1 VASIVIIGAG
11 HNGLIAAWALARE
24 GHRPVVLERR
34 SVVGGCAITGD
45 LAPGF
50 RAPVLSHVAW
60 PLIPGLAEELQ
71 LERYGVRRVGPVA
84 RRCALRLDGPALVID
99 DDRLLQSVGDV
110 VPGDRDRFLEFT
122 DTVRRLG
129 ALLSP
134 ILTSAPPSIDDPGL
148 TELITLLASG
158 RRFRSLGRR
167 DAYRL
172 LQWLPMPIADLVTE
186 WFDDELVRAV
196 VAARGIFG
204 RWAGPRSAGTMLA
217 LLMQTALS
225 GRVVAAGTWIAGGP
239 GALTDA
245 LARAAQ
251 DAGAAIRTSAEVA
264 QVLVDGSAARGV
276 RLSTGEEIHADAVA
290 SSADPK
296 RTFLDLVDAARLGPE
311 FIASITHYRSSG
323 VLAKVNL
330 ALTGL
335 PRFRGLDGVPEADRP
350 AALAGSVHVGPTL
363 DSLEQAFDCA
373 KYGQVSTRPWLDL
386 TIPSIADPE
395 LAPSG
400 QHVMSINAQF
410 APRHLRDESWTD
422 AKGQLLESVLG
433 TLEEYAP
440 GIHSSIVAAQIV
452 TPEDLEREYG
462 LSGGH
467 IFHGEHA
474 PDQLF
479 LMRPVYGWATYRTP
493 VERLY
498 LCGAGTHPGGGISGA
513 CAVNAVREMLGD
525 LRGRV

>member
-1 VASIVIIGAG
+1 VASIAIIGAG

-24 GHRPVVLERR
+24 GHRPLVLERR

-60 PLIPGLAEELQ
+60 PLISGLAEELK
-71 LERYGVRRVGPVA
+71 LERYGVRRVGPTA
-84 RRCALRLDGPALVID
+84 SRSALRLDGPALIID
-99 DDRLLQSVGDV
+99 DDRQLKSADGDHA
-110 VPGDRDRFLEFT
+110 PGDRDRFLDFT

-134 ILTSAPPSIDDPGL
+134 MLTAAPPSVDDPGL

-172 LQWLPMPIADLVTE
+172 LQWLPMPVADVVTE

-239 GALTDA
+239 GALTNA

-251 DAGAAIRTSAEVA
+251 DSGAAIRTSAEVA
-264 QVLVDGSAARGV
+264 QVLVDDHAARGV
-276 RLSTGEEIHADAVA
+276 RLSTGEEIRADAVA
-290 SSADPK
+290 SSADP
-296 RTFLDLVDAARLGPE
+296 RHTFLDLVDAARLGPE
-311 FIASITHYRSSG
+311 FIESIRHYRSNG
-323 VLAKVNL
+323 VVAKVNL
-330 ALTGL
+330 ALSAL
-335 PRFRGLDGVPEADRP
+335 PRFRGLDTVPEADRP
-350 AALAGSVHVGPTL
+350 DALAGGVHIGPTL
-363 DSLEQAFDCA
+363 DYLEQAFDCA
-373 KYGQVSTRPWLDL
+373 KYGQASTRPWLDL

-400 QHVMSINAQF
+400 RHVMSINAQF
-410 APRHLRDESWTD
+410 APRHLRDASWVD
-422 AKGQLLESVLG
+422 AKGPLLESVLG

-440 GIHSSIVAAQIV
+440 GIRSSIVAAQIV

-479 LMRPVYGWATYRTP
+479 VMRPVYGWATYRTP
-493 VERLY
+493 IGRLY

-513 CAVNAVREMLGD
+513 CGMNAAREMLRD
-525 LRGRV
+525 LQ